1 MQRRCGFRAA
11 SCNQWDA
18 SQQKSGERR
27 QPSEGIGMNRTRLS
41 LAGLLQRSTVDW
53 VAHTQQKWIPHSS
66 RDKTL
71 RSGCQR
77 GRVRAPSRLQMAG
90 SSLCPHVAEGVR
102 ELTEVSSFTQALIAF
117 IEVSPSRPNLLPK
130 VPPPRTV
137 TLGEKDFD
145 IWILETHRCSVHD
158 RTKARG
164 EATVGRNRWWRHVW
178 WVSGYQVRERAT
190 LQGE

>member
-1 MQRRCGFRAA
+1 M
-11 SCNQWDA
+11 
-18 SQQKSGERR
+18 
-27 QPSEGIGMNRTRLS
+27 
-41 LAGLLQRSTVDW
+41 
-53 VAHTQQKWIPHSS
+53 AHTQQKWIPHSS
-66 RDKTL
+66 RGKTL

-90 SSLCPHVAEGVR
+90 SSLCPHVAEGAR

-145 IWILETHRCSVHD
+145 IWILETRRCSVHD

-190 LQGE
+190 LRGEQGAQSPQAFVSSYRKERRNGTTRHHYCGRSASTGTERLTNGPIGLSTCR